1 MNDKFS
7 NFIPFNH
14 AYKYSIMTRKQIIK
28 YLESD
33 EVQATLDQADA
44 VSAAD
49 LQNLE
54 ATDILEKVTTIYK
67 AIRPF
72 LEWADSFFLF
82 GDRIKTPI
90 RTFKEFLDK
99 VTGYVEG
106 A

>member
-1 MNDKFS
+1 MN
-7 NFIPFNH
+7 
-14 AYKYSIMTRKQIIK
+14 KQAVIDHF
-28 YLESD
+28 ESE

-44 VSAAD
+44 ISAAD

-54 ATDILEKVTTIYK
+54 ATDILEKVSTIYK

-82 GDRIKTPI
+82 GSRIKTPI

-99 VTGYVEG
+99 VTGYVE